1 MDIFYLTSRRLSRR
15 PPAPPGGREKRPGGS
30 QGKKQPRGMV
40 YRGAAFTGLL
50 PGCHISWVV

>member
-1 MDIFYLTSRRLSRR
+1 MDIFYLTSRRFSR
-15 PPAPPGGREKRPGGS
+15 PPRPRRGGREKRPGGS